1 MKVEFKNRY
10 GCDICLE
17 KIDNNTVIM
26 TGYDGTMMRYSWSD
40 DGYKAVDPSGGPFM
54 QTGDNLK
61 YYFDTEQ
68 DMFINDL
75 NHTGKQVTFFID
87 EVNKTN
93 YKDPLD
99 QR

>member
-17 KIDNNTVIM
+17 KIDDNTVIM
-26 TGYDGTMMRYSWSD
+26 TGYDNGMLRYVWSE
-40 DGYKAVDPSGGPFM
+40 DGYKAIDPSGGPYI

-61 YYFDTEQ
+61 HYFNTEK

-75 NHTGKQVTFFID
+75 NHTGKQITFFID
-87 EVNKTN
+87 EINKTN